1 MEKLKKATEALHAD
15 RDLELNNDIAPPI
28 FQSVTQFAEDEET
41 FVRMASEPLEDQF
54 YGRYGN
60 RNASRLCQVI
70 AKLEEAEEG
79 LLFGSGMGAISTSI
93 LSLVSKGDHVVAQN
107 NHYIGT
113 TKLLKEILPRYG
125 VQVTMV
131 DQVDIVQFEAAIR
144 SNTKIIVVETPVNP
158 LLSLTD
164 LEKVAS
170 LAKSKGIITLCDNTF
185 ATPILQRPRV
195 HGIDLVLHSV
205 TKYIGGHHD
214 LIAGCV
220 VGSREL
226 IEKIWVMQLV
236 LGASPGAFNAWL
248 ALRGIRTL
256 DMRVNKQCDTALAL
270 ANHLNDHAAISR
282 VYYPAMD
289 AHPQYDLVQRQ
300 MAGRGGGLL
309 TFELKGGYKAGIQL
323 LQKLELVQ
331 NAASLGG
338 IDSLAIQPA
347 VMWGGSLPQEVLD
360 DQGISPGMIRLSVG
374 LEDVEDLIRDFD
386 QALQDIVH

>member
-1 MEKLKKATEALHAD
+1 MEDLKKSTEALHAD

-28 FQSVTQFAEDEET
+28 FQSVTQFAEDEEK

-113 TKLLKEILPRYG
+113 TKLLTEILPRYG
-125 VQVTMV
+125 VEVTMV
-131 DQVDIVQFEAAIR
+131 DQVDIQQFEAAIR

-164 LEKVAS
+164 LEKVAD
-170 LAKSKGIITLCDNTF
+170 LAERKGIITLCDNTF
-185 ATPILQRPRV
+185 ATPILQRPRA

-220 VGSREL
+220 VGPREL

-256 DMRVNKQCDTALAL
+256 DMRVSKQCDTALTL
-270 ANHLNDHAAISR
+270 ANHLHDHPAISR
-282 VYYPAMD
+282 VYYPGMD
-289 AHPQYDLVQRQ
+289 AHPQYDLVQQQ
-300 MAGRGGGLL
+300 MGGRGGGLL
-309 TFELKGGYKAGIQL
+309 TFELKGGYEAGIRL
-323 LQKLELVQ
+323 LQKLDLVQ

-338 IDSLAIQPA
+338 VDSLAIQPA
-347 VMWGGSLPQEVLD
+347 VMWGGSLPQEVLEE
-360 DQGISPGMIRLSVG
+360 QGITPGMIRLSVG
-374 LEDVEDLIRDFD
+374 LEDVEDLIRDFE
-386 QALQDIVH
+386 QAL